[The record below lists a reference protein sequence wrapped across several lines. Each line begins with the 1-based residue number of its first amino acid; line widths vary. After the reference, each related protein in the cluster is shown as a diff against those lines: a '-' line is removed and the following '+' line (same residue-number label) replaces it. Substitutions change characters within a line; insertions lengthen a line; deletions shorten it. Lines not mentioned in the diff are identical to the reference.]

1 MKNKM
6 LTWSVF
12 AFSAIFAAMSWA
24 VDVSPVD
31 SGDVVTPGRWT
42 KNFDAAK
49 EMADKQHIPLFIFW
63 GHPSCG
69 YCDTCISEGFNSAVF
84 KDWQAKRK
92 IIMVYLH
99 PSSYASTPGK
109 EFAKE
114 GDTTGGELPYCRIYW
129 LKPDGKISNRQF
141 IGRRTR
147 LPVQDAGSFPEN
159 IIASIEKYIK
169 DYTGT
174 ATYAGGKFAD
184 ANETYNRLEV
194 EDGTTNLIVRLSRES
209 AVKDTATNS
218 TIIVY
223 KKDGKT
229 KLATKKVTW
238 AKGKTSVTASVPV
251 KIANAGLTADGQKL
265 KLILADGGGKGSY
278 STNYVTY
285 VKAANS
291 SSNPLWIGERA
302 KDELKWGEWTM
313 DLDVAKAKV
322 KGATGDAWTLV
333 SVQGSLWCPDCANTD
348 RNFLDIKEKSTDTQT
363 KFQKWAAGNQI
374 ALVTIDIPRFNGT
387 TKTTWAKT
395 EDKVPTLLSRTAME
409 TTLAREGEYPASGAD
424 KDLLKPYPRSGLGY
438 LTRKC
443 VTDAEADKLLE
454 RNWKLTS
461 NDVLADPKG
470 FHLGTDGRPNRMAV
484 PAFILLRKDGTVAS
498 RFTYFGSTASPMK
511 ADQAK
516 YDDYIKRFEEML
528 KIAGDKDGK
537 GTYADKTEPANNY
550 PAKAASVALA
560 AAKGE
565 KSAYLSH
572 TDAVDT
578 YRLTGV
584 RGGVKQTVEFSG
596 SCADGFYAQFFTLD
610 KNGKKVA
617 QGGDKKATLKS
628 GLKLSRT
635 FTDTATDIYV
645 EFGPTNAEVGAFA
658 PASTKA
664 DNFTKYTVRTSLVLD
679 PQESRRTYTG
689 TAGEEIEVALTK
701 GQYYGFVG
709 LDVSSI
715 EGKLEKVA
723 ESSDGI
729 VVYTAAVDGD
739 VPLKLAKAATTYT
752 KAGELIYQKWVP
764 GRVGFKSASAK
775 VAEKDKNFNVNVPIV
790 RENGSSGE
798 ISVKVSLNTEK
809 TTLYTKDGKR
819 RFLMPGGK
827 DVQELTLGDGWTGT
841 TNFVLTIA
849 GDSHYDGNGQVV
861 LDLALTGGN
870 AESGTSR
877 YTLTVTENDTPT
889 PGEAAFVDEGGNW
902 PKDYAVYAQTTA
914 GAVLYVAR
922 RTGSD
927 SAVSVK
933 LKTTAG
939 KLSATTLKWG
949 DFDSAVKEVRLTG
962 LAAGKSATVT
972 LIEPSKG
979 FEVDKKAKS
988 VKVTSVPDKGP
999 EFAVTRASVDVFRY
1013 VDAKVEFALK
1023 NYKGGKL
1030 AFTKVSGSGSL
1041 PGGLKVSAD
1050 QSKPGAIVFTG
1061 IPTKVGDYEVA
1072 YQVAET
1078 VSGKKVNG
1086 LTARFAFH
1094 VYDQT
1099 DAASMKKYDG
1109 KANTSVV
1116 TSRTIKDIM
1125 IYDEA
1130 AGRLLGT
1137 LQLTIPRTGKVSG
1150 KYASRN
1156 GTVSLSAKAW
1166 SSGSNPVTGSLNAKL
1181 TNSKGY
1187 ALDLTVAAN
1196 GKLKMALTD
1205 PNEKKLR
1212 LVGESNGKVWGKNK
1226 YYATAWKGYYTVT
1239 LPVAEIISEGCEG
1252 LAPTGNGYLTLKMN
1266 TSSAWNAGKVT
1277 WAGML
1282 ANGTTLSGSA
1292 VLTEN
1297 GSVACLPVF
1306 KKMSKDVFSSIVQIN
1321 KNALADKA
1329 KNRRAVFNAEGFST
1343 FWDHTESATKDAC
1356 YSLKLGVYG
1365 GIFDKDEKMDSC
1377 CKEFELTNVLWLKPS
1392 VDEYLSSDKYGVP
1405 GEVKPVQFKVEGQK
1419 MSLVTKASENPQKI
1433 TLSFA
1438 KSTGVVSGSFKIP
1451 YTKPD
1456 GEPTTVSAT
1465 YKGVV
1470 LTGWGEGCGCGDVSP
1485 ETVFLPFVNGAFYFT
1500 DALNYTASK
1509 RNKTL
1514 SVKRGGPVES
1524 SKAK

>member
-12 AFSAIFAAMSWA
+12 AFSAIFAAVSWA

-49 EMADKQHIPLFIFW
+49 KMADEKNIPLFAFW
-63 GHPSCG
+63 GHTSCG
-69 YCDTCISEGFNSAVF
+69 YCDTCIEMFKTSEFDSWMKG
-84 KDWQAKRK
+84 RK

-99 PSSYASTPGK
+99 SNSWTETAGK
-109 EFAKE
+109 KFCKE
-114 GDTTGGELPYCRIYW
+114 GDTTDGALPYARIYW
-129 LKPDGKISNRQF
+129 KKADGTISNRQF
-141 IGRRTR
+141 CGRRTY
-147 LPVQDAGSFPEN
+147 LPVQQSGNSYAGN
-159 IIASIEKYIK
+159 MIATIEKYIK

-174 ATYAGGKFAD
+174 AAYAGGKFAD

-251 KIANAGLTADGQKL
+251 TIANAGLTADGQKL

-302 KDELKWGEWTM
+302 KDKLKWGEWTM

-322 KGATGDAWTLV
+322 KGASGAAYTLV

-348 RNFLDIKEKSTDTQT
+348 RNFLDVKEKSTDTQT
-363 KFQKWAAGNQI
+363 KFQKWAAGKQI
-374 ALVTIDIPRFNGT
+374 ALVTIDIPKFNGT

-443 VTDAEADKLLE
+443 VTDAEADKCLE

-461 NDVLADPKG
+461 SDVLATEKG

-584 RGGVKQTVEFSG
+584 QGGVKQTVEFSG

-729 VVYTAAVDGD
+729 VVYTAAVGGD

-902 PKDYAVYAQTTA
+902 AKDYAVYAQATP

-922 RTGSD
+922 QTGSD

-988 VKVTSVPDKGP
+988 VKITSVPDKGP

-1196 GKLKMALTD
+1196 GNLKMALTD

-1226 YYATAWKGYYTVT
+1226 YYATAWKGYYTLT

-1321 KNALADKA
+1321 KNALADKT

-1419 MSLVTKASENPQKI
+1419 MSLVTKSSENPQKI

-1456 GEPTTVSAT
+1456 GKSTTVSAT

-1500 DALNYTASK
+1500 DTLNYTASK
-1509 RNKTL
+1509 QKRTL